1 MDPTRKTRIL
11 ADLKDGIAEM
21 TPQLRQAAK
30 YVIDHPSDV
39 GIDPIRD
46 TARKAGVS
54 TYTLVKLS
62 KRLGFSGYQGFR
74 EPFRQALLSSP
85 EAGHDQ
91 IWLQAKQDRGD
102 LGQVYAA
109 AAGNAL
115 GIVARSLE
123 HQDLETVEAMTAMLM
138 QADRVYLTAV
148 RASYAMAY
156 YFHYVGRMA
165 LPSLELIP
173 RHQNSAIDD
182 LNDARPGDVLLAIAV
197 TPYSR
202 ETVEACEFAQSKG
215 LKLLLISDSEVI
227 SPRLRPEHV
236 LVTSVQSTHD
246 FGCFAGMVAVI
257 EVLLAMLMHR
267 GGAAARARIA
277 SYDKLREASSAYWT
291 APKKQ

>member
-11 ADLKDGIAEM
+11 AALKDGIAEM

-30 YVIDHPSDV
+30 YIIDHPSDV

-54 TYTLVKLS
+54 TYTLVKLG
-62 KRLGFSGYQGFR
+62 KTLGFPGYNAFR
-74 EPFRQALLSSP
+74 EPFRQALLSSSDP
-85 EAGHDQ
+85 GEEQ
-91 IWLQAKQDRGD
+91 IWLTAKQDRGD

-109 AAGNAL
+109 AAANAM
-115 GIVARSLE
+115 GIVSRSLE
-123 HQDLETVEAMTAMLM
+123 HQDLETIEAMTTLLAE
-138 QADRVYLTAV
+138 ADRVYLTAV

-173 RHQNSAIDD
+173 RHQNTAIDD

-202 ETVEACEFAQSKG
+202 ETVEACEFAQRKG

-227 SPRLRPEHV
+227 SPLLRPEHV
-236 LVTSVQSTHD
+236 LVISVQSTHS
-246 FGCFAGMVAVI
+246 FGCFAGMMAVI

-267 GGAAARARIA
+267 GGAAARSRIE
-277 SYDKLREASSAYWT
+277 SYDRLREATSAYWT
-291 APKKQ
+291 AQKKQ

>member
-11 ADLKDGIAEM
+11 TELKGEIAALS
-21 TPQLRQAAK
+21 PQLRRAAK
-30 YVIDHPSDV
+30 YIIDHPSDV

-54 TYTLVKLS
+54 TYTLVKMA
-62 KRLGFSGYQGFR
+62 KKLGFSGYTAFR
-74 EPFRQALLSSP
+74 DPFRQALLPSA
-85 EAGHDQ
+85 EMGEDR
-91 IWLQAKQDRGD
+91 IWLAARQEEGA

-115 GIVARSLE
+115 GIVSRSLE
-123 HQDLETVEAMTAMLM
+123 HQDLDRIEAITELLM

-165 LPSLELIP
+165 LPTLELIP

-182 LNDARPGDVLLAIAV
+182 LNDAKPGDVLLAIVV

-202 ETVEACEFAQSKG
+202 ETLEACQFAQEKG

-227 SPRLRPEHV
+227 SPGLHPEHV
-236 LVTSVQSTHD
+236 LVTTVQSTHN
-246 FGCFAGMVAVI
+246 FGCFAGMIAVI

-267 GGAAARARIA
+267 GGAAARERIE
-277 SYDKLREASSAYWT
+277 SYDRLRENTSAFWT
-291 APKKQ
+291 ARKKQ